1 MADPPADLV
10 DRIYEAAV
18 LPEFWPAVL
27 ADLAR
32 FGGAD
37 AGVLFT
43 SDLDGFRFVATA
55 DFAESVDAYIAG
67 GWLTRTDRTARLL
80 AKRHAGF
87 VTDLDVYTPEEFAR
101 EPVFREFF
109 NPRGFGMGAASVVTV
124 PTGDQVIFDVE
135 RSLARG
141 PIPRD
146 AVARLDGV
154 RPHLARAA
162 TMSARLH
169 LRTVRAAAEA
179 LEAVG
184 LPAAIL
190 GRRGRTLAMN
200 RSCEDLLGDRIL
212 DGARLALVDPAAD
225 RLLARALA
233 ELPVA
238 ASAGPRSIPLAA
250 RDGRPPT
257 ILHLLPIRGAAA
269 DLFAAAEAIA
279 VFTPLV
285 ARHVPGLS
293 VLEGLFDLT
302 AAEARVARGIAAGST
317 VADLSAAF
325 GTSSATVR
333 SQLKAVMSKTGT
345 ARQAELVQLLAGAA
359 LPDR

>member
-1 MADPPADLV
+1 MSDVQPDLV

-18 LPEFWPAVL
+18 LPELWPAVL
-27 ADLAR
+27 TDLAQ

-43 SDLDGFRFVATA
+43 SDPNGFRFVASPNFA
-55 DFAESVDAYIAG
+55 DSVTAYIDG
-67 GWLTRTDRTARLL
+67 GWLTRTDRTMRLM

-87 VTDLDVYTPEEFAR
+87 VTDLDVYTPEEFER

-109 NPRGFGMGAASVVTV
+109 NPRGFGMGAASVITV
-124 PTGDQVIFDVE
+124 PTGDQLVFDVE
-135 RSLARG
+135 RAIERG
-141 PIPRD
+141 PIPQD
-146 AVARLDGV
+146 AVARLDGI

-162 TMSARLH
+162 TISARLR
-169 LRTVRAAAEA
+169 LQTVRAAAQA
-179 LEAVG
+179 LDAVG

-190 GRRGRTLAMN
+190 GRRGRVVAMN
-200 RSCEDLLGDRIL
+200 SGSERLLRDVIHEGP
-212 DGARLALVDPAAD
+212 RLALADPAAD

-233 ELPVA
+233 ELTVA
-238 ASAGPRSIPLAA
+238 ASSTPRSIPMAA
-250 RDGRPPT
+250 RDGQPPT
-257 ILHLLPIRGAAA
+257 ILHLLPIRRAAA

-279 VFTPLV
+279 VFTPLT
-285 ARHVPGLS
+285 AKHVPGLS

-302 AAEARVARGIAAGST
+302 AAEARVARGIAGGST
-317 VADLSAAF
+317 VADLSAEF

-345 ARQAELVQLLAGAA
+345 ARQAKLVQLLAGGA
-359 LPDR
+359 LPVS